1 MYAYKI
7 LPMRF
12 WGFWW
17 CALKLSL
24 FGASRHCLKVF
35 GGYPDEL
42 GFAVVGQRCY
52 GFFGVFWLERADT
65 HPVALAKCL
74 IRKGFACTKATSAMD
89 RKSDRLDRLCKL
101 NLSILISQNVYSQ
114 GEPV

>member
-1 MYAYKI
+1 M
-7 LPMRF
+7 
-12 WGFWW
+12 
-17 CALKLSL
+17 KLYL

>member
-1 MYAYKI
+1 
-7 LPMRF
+7 
-12 WGFWW
+12 
-17 CALKLSL
+17 LKLSL
-24 FGASRHCLKVF
+24 FGASRHCLNVF

-101 NLSILISQNVYSQ
+101 NLSILISQIVYTR

>member
-1 MYAYKI
+1 M
-7 LPMRF
+7 
-12 WGFWW
+12 
-17 CALKLSL
+17 KLSL

-89 RKSDRLDRLCKL
+89 GKSDRLDRLCKL

>member
-1 MYAYKI
+1 M
-7 LPMRF
+7 
-12 WGFWW
+12 
-17 CALKLSL
+17 KLSL
-24 FGASRHCLKVF
+24 FGESRHCLKVF

-101 NLSILISQNVYSQ
+101 NLSILISQIVYSQ

>member
-1 MYAYKI
+1 M
-7 LPMRF
+7 
-12 WGFWW
+12 
-17 CALKLSL
+17 KLSL

-101 NLSILISQNVYSQ
+101 NLSILISQIVYSQ

>member
-1 MYAYKI
+1 M
-7 LPMRF
+7 
-12 WGFWW
+12 
-17 CALKLSL
+17 KLSL

>member
-1 MYAYKI
+1 M
-7 LPMRF
+7 
-12 WGFWW
+12 
-17 CALKLSL
+17 KLSL

-35 GGYPDEL
+35 GGYPAEL

-101 NLSILISQNVYSQ
+101 NLSILISQIVYSQ